1 MRSKITNTFVAFG
14 LGTTLLVA
22 GCGGGGGGTTS
33 SVTYSGITAQA
44 VVTNENAEALLETAL
59 NAGEGL
65 NTAYGVATS
74 TDEAAPSGLSL
85 SELAK
90 VLANVA
96 ERPRMTA
103 PETATGISSS
113 FSYTDPGDCG
123 GTATYNGTYTYIEYP
138 YSYTEGGSAVFNNYC
153 TTTSEGNV
161 IQNGGATYSLTDTD
175 TELNL
180 SLTASN
186 LMVSFGG
193 ETVAYNMQYAL
204 NIDYDTSVMTVTMD
218 ADYRTQDGKVYR
230 VEDYRLEFANFSS
243 LTISG
248 RIYHP
253 DHGYVDISTPEALL
267 FTFCGEIYRPTSGT
281 LRVTGAEGTS
291 AEFHALGCNEYQVCV
306 TDGSTVCTTHSW

>member
-1 MRSKITNTFVAFG
+1 MRSKITSTFLAFG
-14 LGTTLLVA
+14 LGTTLFVA
-22 GCGGGGGGTTS
+22 GCGGGDGGTTS
-33 SVTYSGITAQA
+33 SVTYTGVTAQA

-74 TDEAAPSGLSL
+74 TDEASPSGLSL

-90 VLANVA
+90 LLANVA

-103 PETATGISSS
+103 PESAIGVTSS
-113 FSYTDPGDCG
+113 FSDTIPGDCG
-123 GTATYNGTYTYIEYP
+123 GTATFNGTYTYIEYP
-138 YSYTEGGSAVFNNYC
+138 YSYTEAGSVVFSNYC
-153 TTTSEGNV
+153 MTTSEGNV

-180 SLTASN
+180 SLTSSN

-193 ETVAYNMQYAL
+193 ETITYNMQYAA
-204 NIDYDTSVMTVTMD
+204 NIDSDTSVMTVTMD

-230 VEDYRLEFANFSS
+230 VEDYQLVFANFSS

-248 RIYHP
+248 RVYHS
-253 DHGYVDISTPEALL
+253 DHGYVDITTPEALQ

-291 AEFHALGCNEYQVCV
+291 AEFIAQGCDEYQVCV
-306 TDGSTVCTTHSW
+306 TDGGTTCNLHYW